1 MSVPASATPAAPD
14 IERALIVGDL
24 SGLTE
29 AQRVSY
35 YLRVCDS
42 LRLNPLTRPFEYV
55 RLNGRL
61 VLYATRAAAD
71 QLRRNHGVSLEIV
84 SQGVQGDLYVVHVR
98 ARDKEGRTDEEIGAV
113 PIAGLKGEALANA
126 MLKAVTKAKRRA
138 TLSLCGLGWLDETE
152 IQSIPEAQPV
162 QGPPIEALPSP
173 SPGDSGAPAG
183 APPAGAPPEAPPGP
197 GEVRLATP
205 AQRRMLYS
213 LWKQRHQLSDEAAKT
228 WLRGRYGVESSKE
241 LKATQASEAI
251 DYLKSVSTLDLA
263 NEVQAYSRQD
273 GVPEPETTPNDD
285 LEPVDF

>member
-197 GEVRLATP
+197 GEERLASA
-205 AQRRMLYS
+205 AQRRTI
-213 LWKQRHQLSDEAAKT
+213 WAIWRERHQLTEDAART
-228 WLRGRYGVESSKE
+228 WLRGRYGVQSSKE
-241 LKATQASEAI
+241 LTVAQASEAI
-251 DYLKSVSTLDLA
+251 DYLRTVSTMDLA
-263 NEVQAYSRQD
+263 NEVQSYAQAAAE
-273 GVPEPETTPNDD
+273 PEPE
-285 LEPVDF
+285 V